1 MKTSPPSGKIL
12 SPSYFYSVR
21 KIVHSEEYIQAH
33 PKKLQNP
40 KYQINNKRE
49 K

>member
-21 KIVHSEEYIQAH
+21 KIVHSEEYIQVH
-33 PKKLQNP
+33 PKKITKSKVP
-40 KYQINNKRE
+40 NK
-49 K
+49 